1 MSTSNDPR
9 RVVGAAVH
17 AKAHFCTN
25 ASEAKRMYDA
35 LWNSKFVTGTVEEV
49 LTDISGRRA
58 TVKLKFK
65 WNLPGRESRKSINLR
80 SAHADEAPHSI
91 RASRELT
98 LCDPSPVRPDDVEE
112 EVAGRQ
118 DEGDPYSEDA
128 GGTVHCA
135 ASDESVGVTVV
146 ATGVEWI
153 AKTAL
158 QPIGRPVPR
167 RVWAVQSLSGDTIT
181 ENGGAIRMMTRSSY
195 EYFMA
200 MFPQD
205 LLARIVRLTSR
216 GLEDRDK
223 TATSAGEVL
232 KFIGV
237 PIVATRFEFGNRHDI
252 WSTTGANRLLNGPNF
267 RAKTGMSRNRFDKFW
282 SCMMFSDQTDQREN
296 ESSVQQRWK
305 LATDFVGSINDH
317 R

>member
-1 MSTSNDPR
+1 
-9 RVVGAAVH
+9 
-17 AKAHFCTN
+17 
-25 ASEAKRMYDA
+25 MYDA

-167 RVWAVQSLSGDTIT
+167 RVWAVQSLSGHYGKWRRHKNDDSVFLRIFYGYVSARSTRPHRSFDIK
-181 ENGGAIRMMTRSSY
+181 GAGR
-195 EYFMA
+195 
-200 MFPQD
+200 
-205 LLARIVRLTSR
+205 
-216 GLEDRDK
+216 
-223 TATSAGEVL
+223 
-232 KFIGV
+232 
-237 PIVATRFEFGNRHDI
+237 
-252 WSTTGANRLLNGPNF
+252 
-267 RAKTGMSRNRFDKFW
+267 
-282 SCMMFSDQTDQREN
+282 
-296 ESSVQQRWK
+296 
-305 LATDFVGSINDH
+305 
-317 R
+317 